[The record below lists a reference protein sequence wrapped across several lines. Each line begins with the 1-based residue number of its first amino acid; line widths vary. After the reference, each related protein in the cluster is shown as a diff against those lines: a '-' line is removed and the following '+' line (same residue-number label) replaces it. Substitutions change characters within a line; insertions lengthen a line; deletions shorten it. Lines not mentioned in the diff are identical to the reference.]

1 MKYQRQLSKTK
12 SLTCQ
17 KNAPVFLNSVNCF
30 KNFHEFSKKGN
41 FPRILLLNL
50 TITDGIK
57 KRVPSSVSIFQ
68 LKTHIQRRRNTK
80 NDIMIQQ

>member
-12 SLTCQ
+12 SFTCQ
-17 KNAPVFLNSVNCF
+17 KNASVFLNLVNCF
-30 KNFHEFSKKGN
+30 KNFHEFSKKG
-41 FPRILLLNL
+41 NL